1 MTTLT
6 LTREPVAK
14 TERFQIV
21 DLQDVAL
28 EPAWEAPAPLP
39 ELPRL
44 PEAP

>member
-14 TERFQIV
+14 VERYQIV

-28 EPAWEAPAPLP
+28 EPAWEAPRPC
-39 ELPRL
+39 RSCRRRR
-44 PEAP
+44 